1 MLSPDKALDRSG
13 GAPDSGHS
21 IGFRWAGRRMPR
33 ARIAVLGL
41 ALCVS
46 GVAAGCGGGGGGPDT
61 PERKEKQEVVQD
73 KMKGFMKQ
81 SKLPNR
87 PG

>member
-1 MLSPDKALDRSG
+1 MLSPDKAMDRSG
-13 GAPDSGHS
+13 GAPDSVHS